1 MLKFSV
7 RYCRLK
13 SGFCRFQAAVKSQK
27 GAPLMYSSA
36 YVWAKILIYL
46 EERLTSTMVSAS
58 FDDAEVIELNEEHLI
73 LYSSSDFRREVISRR
88 YASIIQDALK
98 EIFNSDAKLIV
109 FGDEELAAFKTKGKA
124 TTAMDFNPQFTF
136 DNFVVGPSN
145 RFAHSACIAVTNVP
159 GQVYNPLFLY
169 GPPGVGKT
177 HLLYAIANGI
187 RKGKPD
193 ANIVYI
199 KGDEFTN
206 ELIDAIKNG
215 RNIEFR
221 NKYREADLFLV
232 DDIQFIAGKEA
243 TQEEFFHTFNKL
255 YEEHKQIVLTSDRKP
270 SDMLTLEDRLK
281 SRFEWGLTADIN
293 PPDYETRMAILKNK
307 AKQLGLNLSD
317 DVCNYIAINV
327 TNNVRQIEGTVK
339 KILAYRDLN
348 NMPLDLPNISRAIDD
363 MFKKEGS
370 SVPTPSLIISQVCKF
385 YSVDETVLRG
395 TLKNKGTT
403 EARQMA
409 IYLIR
414 KLTNLSLPDIGK
426 EFNRDH
432 STVLYAIRKVEASL
446 KAGDTHMQNN
456 VRDITANI
464 NSCL

>member
-1 MLKFSV
+1 
-7 RYCRLK
+7 
-13 SGFCRFQAAVKSQK
+13 
-27 GAPLMYSSA
+27 MYSSA

-46 EERLTSTMVSAS
+46 EERMTSTIVSTF
-58 FDDAEVIELNEEHLI
+58 FDDAEIIELNEEHLI
-73 LYSSSDFRREVISRR
+73 LHSSSDFRRNAITGR
-88 YASIIQDALK
+88 YATIIEDALK

-109 FGDEELAAFKTKGKA
+109 FGDDELNAYKSKGKV
-124 TTAMDFNPQFTF
+124 TTSMDFNPQFTF

-187 RKGKPD
+187 RKQNPG

-199 KGDEFTN
+199 KGDQFTN

-215 RNIEFR
+215 KNIEFR

-232 DDIQFIAGKEA
+232 DDIQFIAGKES

-307 AKQLGLNLSD
+307 AKQLGLQLDD

-339 KILAYRDLN
+339 KIMAYRDLN

-370 SVPTPSLIISQVCKF
+370 AVPTPSLIISQVCKF

>member
-1 MLKFSV
+1 
-7 RYCRLK
+7 
-13 SGFCRFQAAVKSQK
+13 
-27 GAPLMYSSA
+27 MYSSA
-36 YVWAKILIYL
+36 YVWAKILSYL
-46 EERLTSTMVSAS
+46 EERMTSTIVSAY
-58 FDDAEVIELNEEHLI
+58 FDDAEVVELNDSHLI
-73 LYSSSDFRREVISRR
+73 LYSPSDFRRDLITRR
-88 YASIIQDALK
+88 YVTTIEEALK

-109 FGDEELAAFKTKGKA
+109 FGDKELEAFRSKGKSP
-124 TTAMDFNPQFTF
+124 TSMDFNPQFTF

-145 RFAHSACIAVTNVP
+145 RFAHSACVAVTNTP

-187 RKGKPD
+187 RKTKPD

-199 KGDEFTN
+199 KGDQFTN
-206 ELIDAIKNG
+206 ELIAAIQSGK
-215 RNIEFR
+215 NIEFR
-221 NKYREADLFLV
+221 NKYREADLFLI
-232 DDIQFIAGKEA
+232 DDVQFIAGKES

-255 YEEHKQIVLTSDRKP
+255 YEEHKQIVMTSDRKP

-281 SRFEWGLTADIN
+281 TRFEWGLLADIQ

-307 AKQLGLNLSD
+307 AKSLGLQLDD

-363 MFKKEGS
+363 MFKSEGNAL
-370 SVPTPSLIISQVCKF
+370 PTPSLIISQVCKF

-395 TLKNKGTT
+395 TLKNKGTA
-403 EARQMA
+403 EARQVAM
-409 IYLIR
+409 YLIR

-426 EFNRDH
+426 EFARDH
-432 STVLYAIRKVEASL
+432 STVLYAIRKVEVAL
-446 KAGDTHMQNN
+446 KNGDTAMQNN
-456 VRDITANI
+456 IRDITANI

>member
-1 MLKFSV
+1 
-7 RYCRLK
+7 
-13 SGFCRFQAAVKSQK
+13 
-27 GAPLMYSSA
+27 MYSSA
-36 YVWAKILIYL
+36 YVWAKVLNYL
-46 EERLTSTMVSAS
+46 EDRLTAVTVSAW
-58 FDDAEVIELNEEHLI
+58 FDDAEVVELNEEHLI
-73 LYSSSDFRREVISRR
+73 LYSASDFRREIIRR
-88 YASIIQDALK
+88 RCTQYIQDALK

-109 FGDEELAAFKTKGKA
+109 FGDEELNSFKSRGKS
-124 TTAMDFNPQFTF
+124 TTSMDFKPQFTF

-199 KGDEFTN
+199 KGDQFTN
-206 ELIDAIKNG
+206 ELIAAIQSGK
-215 RNIEFR
+215 NIEFR
-221 NKYREADLFLV
+221 NKYREADLFLI
-232 DDIQFIAGKEA
+232 DDVQFIAGKEA
-243 TQEEFFHTFNKL
+243 TQEEFFHTFNQL
-255 YEEHKQIVLTSDRKP
+255 YEAHKQIVMTSDRKP

-281 SRFEWGLTADIN
+281 TRFEWGLIADIQ

-307 AKQLGLNLSD
+307 AKSLGLQLD
-317 DVCNYIAINV
+317 DEVCNYIAINV

-370 SVPTPSLIISQVCKF
+370 AVPTPSLIISQVCKF

-403 EARQMA
+403 EARHMA

-426 EFNRDH
+426 EFARDH
-432 STVLYAIRKVEASL
+432 STVLYSIRKVEASL
-446 KAGDTHMQNN
+446 KAGDTNMQNN

>member
-1 MLKFSV
+1 
-7 RYCRLK
+7 
-13 SGFCRFQAAVKSQK
+13 
-27 GAPLMYSSA
+27 MYSSA
-36 YVWAKILIYL
+36 YVWAKVLNYL
-46 EERLTSTMVSAS
+46 ENQLGAVTVSAW
-58 FDDAEVIELNEEHLI
+58 FDDAEVVELNEENLI
-73 LYSSSDFRREVISRR
+73 LYSASDFRREIISRR
-88 YASIIQDALK
+88 CTSYIQDALK
-98 EIFNSDAKLIV
+98 EIFNSDAKLLV
-109 FGDEELAAFKTKGKA
+109 FGDEERNAYNSRGQKSC
-124 TTAMDFNPQFTF
+124 MDFNPPFTF

-145 RFAHSACIAVTNVP
+145 RFAHGAAIAVSNTP

-187 RKGKPD
+187 RRHNPT

-206 ELIDAIKNG
+206 ELIAAIQSGK
-215 RNIEFR
+215 NIEFR
-221 NKYREADLFLV
+221 SKYRQADLFLI
-232 DDIQFIAGKEA
+232 DDIHFIAGKES

-255 YEEHKQIVLTSDRKP
+255 YEEHKQIVMTSDRKP

-281 SRFEWGLTADIN
+281 SRFEWGLIADIH

-307 AKQLGLNLSD
+307 AKQLGLELSD

-339 KILAYRDLN
+339 KIMAYRDLN
-348 NMPLDLPNISRAIDD
+348 DMPMDLNNISRAIDD
-363 MFKKEGS
+363 MIKKEGTII
-370 SVPTPSLIISQVCKF
+370 TPSLIISQVCKF

-403 EARQMA
+403 EARQVA

-414 KLTNLSLPDIGK
+414 KLTKLSLPDIGK
-426 EFNRDH
+426 EFGKDH
-432 STVLYAIRKVEASL
+432 STILYSIKKVEVEL
-446 KAGDTHMQNN
+446 KKGNTNLQNN
-456 VRDITANI
+456 IRDINANI

>member
-1 MLKFSV
+1 
-7 RYCRLK
+7 
-13 SGFCRFQAAVKSQK
+13 
-27 GAPLMYSSA
+27 MYASA
-36 YVWAKILIYL
+36 YVWAKVLMHM
-46 EERLTSTMVSAS
+46 EERLGAVTVSAW
-58 FDDAEVIELNEEHLI
+58 FDDAEVVELNEEHLI
-73 LYSSSDFRREVISRR
+73 LYSASDFRREIIRR
-88 YASIIQDALK
+88 RCTEYIHDALK

-109 FGDEELAAFKTKGKA
+109 FGDEELNAFKSKGKA
-124 TTAMDFNPQFTF
+124 TTSLDFNPQFTF

-145 RFAHSACIAVTNVP
+145 RFAHSAAIAVSKTP
-159 GQVYNPLFLY
+159 GQVDNPLFIF

-187 RKGKPD
+187 RKVKPD

-199 KGDEFTN
+199 KGDQFTI
-206 ELIDAIKNG
+206 ELIAAIQNG
-215 RNIEFR
+215 KNIEFR
-221 NKYREADLFLV
+221 NKYREADLFLI
-232 DDIQFIAGKEA
+232 DDVQFIAGKES

-255 YEEHKQIVLTSDRKP
+255 YEEHKQIVMTSDRKP

-281 SRFEWGLTADIN
+281 SRFEWGLIADIQ

-307 AKQLGLNLSD
+307 AIQLGLNLSD

-327 TNNVRQIEGTVK
+327 TNHVRQIEGTVK

-385 YSVDETVLRG
+385 YSVDETILRG
-395 TLKNKGTT
+395 TQRTRGVS
-403 EARQMA
+403 EARQMSM
-409 IYLIR
+409 YLIR
-414 KLTNLSLPDIGK
+414 KLTNLSLPDIGN
-426 EFNRDH
+426 EFAKDH
-432 STVLYAIRKVEASL
+432 TTVMHAIRKVEAAL
-446 KAGDTHMQNN
+446 KAGDTTMQNN